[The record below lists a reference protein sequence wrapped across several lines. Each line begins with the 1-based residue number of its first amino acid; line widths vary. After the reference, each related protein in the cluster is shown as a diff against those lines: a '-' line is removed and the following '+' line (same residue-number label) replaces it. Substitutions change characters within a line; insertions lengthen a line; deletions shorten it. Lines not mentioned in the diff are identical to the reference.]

1 MFCFCFCCFIFNY
14 NIYVCI
20 LLLTHIH
27 TYTCM
32 YMCSYI
38 NCNYHTHPPQLTNGQ
53 THTHARTHIATD
65 VGKDE
70 RIFQTKEETLLIVE
84 FLLSGTLPF
93 AAAAAVARGSPTLQT
108 FVLLSCYFYFLFY
121 NTIQFKSIFKHFY
134 DTTWT
139 FEIPSALSLR
149 FISYFIILN
158 NSLFKGFVMTDF
170 GWEGRLG
177 RIALSD
183 RFWPLGPL
191 RDILKGW
198 LRETRNMYVRG
209 VAFYSV
215 LIIPCFVCDF
225 YLLLVW
231 LNGFF

>member
-1 MFCFCFCCFIFNY
+1 MFYVLFLLFYFNY

-108 FVLLSCYFYFLFY
+108 FVLLSCYFYFLFFI
-121 NTIQFKSIFKHFY
+121 IQFNSNQFLNIS
-134 DTTWT
+134 TTRR
-139 FEIPSALSLR
+139 ELSKYHLR
-149 FISYFIILN
+149 FLFVSLLIL
-158 NSLFKGFVMTDF
+158 LF
-170 GWEGRLG
+170 
-177 RIALSD
+177 
-183 RFWPLGPL
+183 
-191 RDILKGW
+191 
-198 LRETRNMYVRG
+198 
-209 VAFYSV
+209 
-215 LIIPCFVCDF
+215 
-225 YLLLVW
+225 
-231 LNGFF
+231 